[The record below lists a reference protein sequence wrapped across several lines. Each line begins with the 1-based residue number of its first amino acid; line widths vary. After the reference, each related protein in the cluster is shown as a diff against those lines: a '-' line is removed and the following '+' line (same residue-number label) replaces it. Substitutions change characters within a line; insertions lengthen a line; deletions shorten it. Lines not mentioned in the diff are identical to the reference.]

1 MYGTYALFQIRQMPM
16 QISMTKKN
24 VIMSRAA
31 MSAPTC
37 CHINAHRTP
46 TSPTRVNLRAQHVS
60 IKEPNTCQSTSR
72 TRVNL
77 VTIHVYAASR
87 LKQFSDRG
95 KIVMD
100 VTISMTKYTKS
111 SRCNS
116 YDATKMTKTI
126 SSQHRHKYM
135 SMTFLAFTMTKVD
148 CLGCGL
154 FQQWI
159 SKFNKHYC

>member
-16 QISMTKKN
+16 QISMTKKTSLCH
-24 VIMSRAA
+24 VLPRQRPCVAT
-31 MSAPTC
+31 SAPTC
-37 CHINAHRTP
+37 CHVNAHRTP

-87 LKQFSDRG
+87 LKQFSDGG
-95 KIVMD
+95 KIIMD

-126 SSQHRHKYM
+126 SS
-135 SMTFLAFTMTKVD
+135 
-148 CLGCGL
+148 
-154 FQQWI
+154 
-159 SKFNKHYC
+159 

>member
-1 MYGTYALFQIRQMPM
+1 MYGTYALFQIHQMPM

-37 CHINAHRTP
+37 CHVNAHITP

-77 VTIHVYAASR
+77 VTIHMYAASW
-87 LKQFSDRG
+87 LKQFSDG
-95 KIVMD
+95 E
-100 VTISMTKYTKS
+100 KS
-111 SRCNS
+111 SW
-116 YDATKMTKTI
+116 M
-126 SSQHRHKYM
+126 
-135 SMTFLAFTMTKVD
+135 
-148 CLGCGL
+148 
-154 FQQWI
+154 
-159 SKFNKHYC
+159 